1 MDKWKTKERK
11 KGKQQKKRR
20 EGERGRGGEGER
32 GRNIQNNVH
41 KHGWTNII
49 FPATPNSRYLDFHEN
64 SADAAEHNFADD
76 TLTLRKVDMFVP
88 TCHIRRHLK

>member
-1 MDKWKTKERK
+1 MEDERKKERK
-11 KGKQQKKRR
+11 TAKKKAGGG
-20 EGERGRGGEGER
+20 EGERGRGGE
-32 GRNIQNNVH
+32 RNIQNNVH